1 MPQDLRVSIVVRTLM
16 GYRSMDTPAI
26 SLLVQPQF
34 PYWMEIK
41 LFTSVIFLR
50 LRNLDL
56 IDLTDFISLCCDS
69 VLSQDLIKSSFRLIF
84 LLSIVPKTRNLI
96 QVNFLSADMM
106 LQATW
111 RQFEFWFHL
120 HLWFWFI
127 MVRISIRSSVHNDLN
142 FQLSTRMLQR

>member
-16 GYRSMDTPAI
+16 GYLSMDTPAI

-56 IDLTDFISLCCDS
+56 IDLTDFISLCCDIRLRFSFITRLNRKQFS
-69 VLSQDLIKSSFRLIF
+69 VNFSLINCTKNMESNSRKFSLCWHDDSSNMKTVWILISSSFMILI
-84 LLSIVPKTRNLI
+84 
-96 QVNFLSADMM
+96 
-106 LQATW
+106 
-111 RQFEFWFHL
+111 H
-120 HLWFWFI
+120 HG
-127 MVRISIRSSVHNDLN
+127 
-142 FQLSTRMLQR
+142 